1 MLSLYNVFSYF
12 NKFIKG
18 LINKKKELNTLY
30 DQVIVKN
37 CNFLTKL

>member
-1 MLSLYNVFSYF
+1 MPSLYNAFSYS

-30 DQVIVKN
+30 N
-37 CNFLTKL
+37 